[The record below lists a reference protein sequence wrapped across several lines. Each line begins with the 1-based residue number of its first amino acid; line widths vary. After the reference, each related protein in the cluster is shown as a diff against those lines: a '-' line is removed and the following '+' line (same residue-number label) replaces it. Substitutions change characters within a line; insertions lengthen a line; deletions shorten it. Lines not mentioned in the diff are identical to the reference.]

1 MRSGSPSP
9 RWRRRL
15 ALLVAMSLII
25 FAAWFLAWPYLIT
38 RRTEYTLSFDLSSD
52 SPMVTI
58 YLPFNS
64 SPRLVSYT
72 LTNLDSAAVRMPR
85 LLNNGGPRLW
95 TADEILDSIGGTQQ
109 PPDLLVLA
117 INNFVRSHMVHV
129 DDHLLAEGAPVDSL
143 LQSVNFV
150 GMGQCGE
157 ACIFV
162 TQLAERAGL
171 PALKVMLDRESPKGH
186 VVAEVKWNGQW
197 HLIDPDRDYI
207 FPSDDFRR
215 LLSFAEVR
223 RQPELIARLPFDPA
237 IAMRYVHAAEKI
249 LLTGQATPSRPAP
262 LTPFLATRESDLAP
276 GGQLMI
282 DTKVQRSHKGCD
294 VTLRATE
301 RPRDGEWILNLPYPL
316 LRLEVSSRLP
326 IPVQDPLHG
335 RSRQLGAG
343 LSPFVVDFGVAD
355 RPWLTPLVNRSLIL
369 ANSNLAFQPIDLVAH
384 MRCAPKSLPQL
395 VEGANRLQVDS
406 LSSKWKIRLTIRMS
420 ILEVH

>member
-15 ALLVAMSLII
+15 LLLIVVSLVC
-25 FAAWFLAWPYLIT
+25 FAAWFIAWPYLMT
-38 RRTEYTLSFDLSSD
+38 QRTERTLSFDLSSD

-72 LTNLDSAAVRMPR
+72 LTNLDVAAMRMPR

-95 TADEILDSIGGTQQ
+95 TADEILESIGGTQQ

-117 INNFVRSHMVHV
+117 INDFVRSHMRHV
-129 DDHLLAEGAPVDSL
+129 ANNRLAEGAPVDTL

-157 ACIFV
+157 ACTFV

-171 PALKVMLDRESPKGH
+171 PALRVMLDRENPKGH
-186 VVAEVKWNGQW
+186 VVAEVKWDGQW
-197 HLIDPDRDYI
+197 HLIDPDRDFV

-223 RQPELIARLPFDPA
+223 RQPELLARLPFDPA
-237 IAMRYVHAAEKI
+237 MRYVHTAEKI
-249 LLTGQATPSRPAP
+249 LLTGQATPLRPLP

-282 DTKVQRSHKGCD
+282 DTKVRRSHKGCD
-294 VTLRATE
+294 ITLRATE
-301 RPRDGEWILNLPYPL
+301 RPRDGEWILSLPYPL

-355 RPWLTPLVNRSLIL
+355 RPWLTPLVNRSLFL
-369 ANSNLAFQPIDLVAH
+369 GNPNLAFQPIDLVAH

-406 LSSKWKIRLTIRMS
+406 LSKQWKIRLTIRLS
-420 ILEVH
+420 ILEVR